1 MTEWP
6 LVRLGDIAAD
16 EKSAISKPYGSAI
29 IRDDYRDA
37 GVPVVRGVNLAR
49 GRFYDDEFVFIS
61 EDLAD
66 RMPGAR
72 LQPGDLVFTHRGSVG
87 QISMIPRAPRFHR
100 YTLSTSQVKARLDPT
115 RAIPEFFY
123 YWFLSPAGRHSIL
136 QSVSTVGVPGL
147 ARPVET
153 IKSLP
158 VPLPPLDEQRRI
170 AGVLGALDDL
180 IDTDRDLCDRL
191 RCGAAASYSLALGSG
206 FDEVPLDE
214 CARFYNRGR
223 IPLSKA
229 ERSAMSGP
237 YPYYGATG
245 VVDTVGRY
253 LFDAVHILVGE
264 DGSVIQDDGS
274 PVVQMVWGKYWV
286 NNHAHV
292 LSGVGISD
300 GLLRQALLASN
311 VAPLVTG
318 AVQAKLSMGR
328 LKTLRLRL
336 PSDKRVST
344 RIDEL
349 ASAER
354 ELSEE
359 IVALTRTRDELLPL
373 LLSGRVRVDGV
384 AA

>member
-191 RCGAAASYSLALGSG
+191 RRGAAASYSLALGSG

>member
-1 MTEWP
+1 MP
-6 LVRLGDIAAD
+6 SQSVAVMPIQD
-16 EKSAISKPYGSAI
+16 
-29 IRDDYRDA
+29 DA
-37 GVPVVRGVNLAR
+37 G
-49 GRFYDDEFVFIS
+49 
-61 EDLAD
+61 
-66 RMPGAR
+66 
-72 LQPGDLVFTHRGSVG
+72 H
-87 QISMIPRAPRFHR
+87 
-100 YTLSTSQVKARLDPT
+100 
-115 RAIPEFFY
+115 
-123 YWFLSPAGRHSIL
+123 
-136 QSVSTVGVPGL
+136 
-147 ARPVET
+147 
-153 IKSLP
+153 
-158 VPLPPLDEQRRI
+158 
-170 AGVLGALDDL
+170 
-180 IDTDRDLCDRL
+180 
-191 RCGAAASYSLALGSG
+191 
-206 FDEVPLDE
+206 
-214 CARFYNRGR
+214 
-223 IPLSKA
+223 
-229 ERSAMSGP
+229 
-237 YPYYGATG
+237 
-245 VVDTVGRY
+245 
-253 LFDAVHILVGE
+253 HILVGE

-349 ASAER
+349 AAAER

>member
-349 ASAER
+349 AAAER